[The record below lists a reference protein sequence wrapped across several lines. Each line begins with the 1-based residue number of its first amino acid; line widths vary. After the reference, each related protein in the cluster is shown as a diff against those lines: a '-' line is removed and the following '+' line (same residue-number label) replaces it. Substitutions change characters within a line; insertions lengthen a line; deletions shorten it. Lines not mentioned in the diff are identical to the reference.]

1 MFSWSVVITVS
12 SGKTRE
18 LRRRTRRL
26 RRQSKIQD
34 QNTHGESPT
43 NVGSTTSLFVHRGF
57 SGASCTSSPP
67 HVHAQPIAF
76 LPHCL
81 ADCPHAL
88 LVLVEHLVR
97 PPSLGHAD
105 HRIPERR
112 QAPASHPAR
121 SCPAR

>member
-57 SGASCTSSPP
+57 SAPSCAPSPP
-67 HVHAQPIAF
+67 HVHPQPIAF
-76 LPHCL
+76 LPHRL
-81 ADCPHAL
+81 VDCAHAL
-88 LVLVEHLVR
+88 PVLVEHLVR
-97 PPSLGHAD
+97 PPSLRHAD
-105 HRIPERR
+105 H
-112 QAPASHPAR
+112 
-121 SCPAR
+121 

>member
-1 MFSWSVVITVS
+1 MFSWSVVITGS

-57 SGASCTSSPP
+57 RGAPCAPSPP
-67 HVHAQPIAF
+67 HVYAQPTAF
-76 LPHCL
+76 LPYRL
-81 ADCPHAL
+81 VDRAHAL
-88 LVLVEHLVR
+88 PVLVEHLVW
-97 PPSLGHAD
+97 PPSFGHAD
-105 HRIPERR
+105 HRISKRR
-112 QAPASHPAR
+112 QAPSPHPAR
-121 SCPAR
+121 PHPAR